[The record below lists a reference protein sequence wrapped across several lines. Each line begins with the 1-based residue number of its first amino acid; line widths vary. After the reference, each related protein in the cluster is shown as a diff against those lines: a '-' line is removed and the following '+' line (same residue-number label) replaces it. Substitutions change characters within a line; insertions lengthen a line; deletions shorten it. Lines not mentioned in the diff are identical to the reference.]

1 MQEDEIKA
9 LGGGEDVPSAGEE
22 QPDSEDESGSSSDSG
37 VFGFMAQQPKSKK
50 KPVPGNPKPP
60 SKRRRK
66 GDEPEPKD
74 VKAKATANAKAEE
87 SLEKTIA
94 KVKSCTDFFDGVKA
108 LSIWNG
114 SLKRKDLDSKIA
126 KSLDLVRE
134 LNSAGTKQAQAH
146 AATLNTRTEF
156 IGQIAETLLILQGK
170 VDALKAAGGDCKD
183 HLTMPKEKLKHFAGM
198 LPDCV
203 NAVLTEF
210 GRRLTEARS

>member
-9 LGGGEDVPSAGEE
+9 FGGGEDVPSAGEE
-22 QPDSEDESGSSSDSG
+22 QPDSEDGSGSSSDSG

-50 KPVPGNPKPP
+50 KTVPGNPKPP

-146 AATLNTRTEF
+146 AATLNTQTEF
-156 IGQIAETLLILQGK
+156 IGKIAETLLMLQGK

-183 HLTMPKEKLKHFAGM
+183 HLTMPKEKLKHFAGV
-198 LPDCV
+198 LPDCL